1 MIVLGAGSSAGGR
14 RSVGT
19 FRIGIIVSAV
29 ISVVLIGE
37 VAVRAVPAGG
47 STIVVRECYGI
58 LAGRA
63 WWSEE
68 TGRCLVR

>member
-19 FRIGIIVSAV
+19 FRIGIIIGAV
-29 ISVVLIGE
+29 IGVVLVSEI
-37 VAVRAVPAGG
+37 AVGAVLADG
-47 STIVVRECYGI
+47 STTVVRECYGI

-68 TGRCLVR
+68 TG